1 MALDNKLFDDLARVA
16 GGAVSLIST
25 VRQQVKADLR
35 GRVDGVADR
44 MDLAA
49 RDEVERLQAQ
59 VAKFR
64 IEQELL
70 KTRIAE
76 LEAKVSGKKAA
87 PKAEPK
93 SKAKTKT
100 ASQSASKKKPTSK
113 AKRK

>member
-93 SKAKTKT
+93 SEAKSKT
-100 ASQSASKKKPTSK
+100 ASKKKTISK

>member
-25 VRQQVKADLR
+25 VRQQVQADLR
-35 GRVDGVADR
+35 GRVDGVANR

-64 IEQELL
+64 SEQEDL
-70 KTRIAE
+70 KARIAD

-87 PKAEPK
+87 PKPA
-93 SKAKTKT
+93 T
-100 ASQSASKKKPTSK
+100 ASKKKPTSK

>member
-76 LEAKVSGKKAA
+76 LEAKVSGKKTA
-87 PKAEPK
+87 PKAETKSNTTPK
-93 SKAKTKT
+93 T
-100 ASQSASKKKPTSK
+100 ASKKKTTSK